1 MGLAEGGVSDYV
13 HVYIYRYDWMYCLI
27 RPPIGEGPYH
37 VGIFYEMMGGIFF
50 RVLCSPAKFHNPHL
64 GFLFEMNTSYR
75 WGTEAMGGLC

>member
-37 VGIFYEMMGGIFF
+37 VGIFYEMMGGFSF
-50 RVLCSPAKFHNPHL
+50 VFSVLLRSFITPI
-64 GFLFEMNTSYR
+64 
-75 WGTEAMGGLC
+75 